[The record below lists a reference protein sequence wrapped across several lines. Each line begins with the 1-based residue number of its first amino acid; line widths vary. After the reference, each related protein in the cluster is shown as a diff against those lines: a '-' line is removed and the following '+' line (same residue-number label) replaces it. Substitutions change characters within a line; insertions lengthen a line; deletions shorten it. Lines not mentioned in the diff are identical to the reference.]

1 MRVLGIAGFGLAL
14 IGIGVAVSGVLST
27 VLIGAGLLFAVASPV
42 GLLFRD
48 EDDSAGGINIGE
60 AKTDSVLAA
69 KTTGSTSPVAMA
81 SGSSSID
88 QSVETHNYYGQ
99 EREKALP
106 AIVFR
111 EPEKPEATVKA
122 PPEYPGSIGV
132 FLVFPVANDPPP
144 GVVCEAADHVH
155 ASITIYD
162 ADGNL
167 LVPELPARWQNKP
180 QQAELGEYRPVGSP
194 DLREETLQPNGASHG
209 IDSVVWLR
217 REDEMYVWHQPGLG
231 QRIKAKEFTIQLRV
245 RGTNV
250 DEARSYRVVRNDN
263 PFIGFDVTELG
274 KVAAPPPQAPNPATT
289 NPWARASLLQR
300 QYERTEMRKYLRIIS
315 EDELYLLNRR
325 RLMDL
330 IERKQTGLSIATAQW
345 SLHHEHLRGADDP
358 RPYRDAAEAYRDLVD
373 LSENL
378 GLEGRTQSLS
388 DGEIA
393 AAEKTLRSVEQAI
406 FTLRQADQ

>member
-1 MRVLGIAGFGLAL
+1 MLRVIAVLSLGLAFVGVGL
-14 IGIGVAVSGVLST
+14 TLADGTLSFVLVAFGIVVCLASPL
-27 VLIGAGLLFAVASPV
+27 GLLLRSEGGDSLKADEGSAV
-42 GLLFRD
+42 
-48 EDDSAGGINIGE
+48 
-60 AKTDSVLAA
+60 A
-69 KTTGSTSPVAMA
+69 KTTGGNSPVTMA

-99 EREKALP
+99 EREKAVP
-106 AIVFR
+106 AIVFG

-122 PPEYPGSIGV
+122 PPQVPGSIGI
-132 FLVFPVANDPPP
+132 FLVFRVANDPPP

-162 ADGNL
+162 AEGNL
-167 LVPELPARWQNKP
+167 LAPELPARWQNKP
-180 QQAELGEYRPVGSP
+180 QQVELGEYSPVGSP
-194 DLREETLQPNGASHG
+194 DLREETLQPNGAFHG

-231 QRIKAKEFTIQLRV
+231 QKIKASEFTIRLRV

-250 DEARSYRVVRNDN
+250 DEVRSYRVVRSDN

-274 KVAAPPPQAPNPATT
+274 KVAAPPPQAPHPATT
-289 NPWARASLLQR
+289 NPWSQASLLQR
-300 QYERTEMRKYLRIIS
+300 RHERSEMRKYLRIIS

-330 IERKQTGLSIATAQW
+330 IERKQTGMSIATAQW

-378 GLEGRTQSLS
+378 GLEGRTQPLS
-388 DGEIA
+388 DDEIVA
-393 AAEKTLRSVEQAI
+393 VQKTLRSVEQAI
-406 FTLRQADQ
+406 LTLRQADR